1 MRNRSSALSRR
12 SGDSVFWGYAFGACW
27 FSGES
32 LDLVKVV
39 SPQSRIG
46 GVLKTNRAQRVPFA
60 AAPCG
65 GRQVRRQAAYCP
77 SCRRRRTLRF
87 VRWRF
92 FAGFGPRTV
101 SCGSTA
107 ARCRPLAA
115 AGRFA
120 DRLLTALLPSSAN
133 VSIRTMA
140 LLRRFRPENRFMRQH
155 GSPLPPPGGGRQV
168 RRQAAHRPPAVV
180 GECFDSYDGASSQV
194 SAREPFHAAARQPA
208 AAPWRRQAGSQTG
221 CSPPSCR
228 RRRMFRF
235 VRWRFFA
242 GFDSQTVSCDSTSPP
257 PPRAEGCNARPAR
270 CAPPL
275 GRGLKLVRMQHRRP
289 DAPWRRPAPCLHLAR
304 RLAAAS
310 SAR

>member
-92 FAGFGPRTV
+92 FAGSVRKPFRA
-101 SCGSTA
+101 TA
-107 ARCRPLAA
+107 RQPVAAPLAE
-115 AGRFA
+115 G
-120 DRLLTALLPSSAN
+120 
-133 VSIRTMA
+133 
-140 LLRRFRPENRFMRQH
+140 
-155 GSPLPPPGGGRQV
+155 QV

-242 GFDSQTVSCDSTSPP
+242 GFGPRTVSCGST
-257 PPRAEGCNARPAR
+257 AAR
-270 CAPPL
+270 C
-275 GRGLKLVRMQHRRP
+275 RP
-289 DAPWRRPAPCLHLAR
+289 
-304 RLAAAS
+304 LAAAGRFADRLLTALLPS
-310 SAR
+310 SANVSIRTMALLRRLRFANRFVR